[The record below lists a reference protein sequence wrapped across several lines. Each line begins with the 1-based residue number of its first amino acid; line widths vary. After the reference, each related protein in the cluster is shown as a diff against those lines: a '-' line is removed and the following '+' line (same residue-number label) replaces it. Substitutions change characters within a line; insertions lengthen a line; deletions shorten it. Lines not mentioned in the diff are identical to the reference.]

1 VITEFDPD
9 DAARQQGIYGLS
21 CTVDEAQVVLL
32 PVPFDAT
39 TSYRPGTVDGPQAIL
54 AASKQ
59 VDLFDVET
67 GNPWNA
73 GIAMLPESAEVRGW
87 SAAVRPAAERVMTEG
102 AGDRTA
108 IALVDAAGERVNR
121 FVQDSVDRLLDAGK
135 LVGTVGG
142 DHSVP
147 FGAIAAH
154 AERHPG
160 FGILHIDAHADLRHA
175 YEGFTWSHA
184 SIMDNVLNRV
194 PAVERLVQVGVRDLC
209 AEEHER
215 VLDSAGRVVTWFD
228 AELARERFD
237 GATWSSQIQ
246 RIVADLPARVYVS
259 FDVDGLD
266 PQLCPNTGTPVP
278 GGLSFQQA
286 NHLLAAVIRSG
297 RQIVGFDLV
306 EVAPGPAGDEW
317 DANVGARLLY
327 KLIGW
332 MLYGRRGSGT

>member
-1 VITEFDPD
+1 MTTDFDPD
-9 DAARQQGIYGLS
+9 VAAQQHAIFGLPCAVEDAR
-21 CTVDEAQVVLL
+21 VVLL

-39 TSYRPGTVDGPQAIL
+39 TSYRRGAADGPRAIL
-54 AASKQ
+54 AASHQ
-59 VDLFDVET
+59 VDLFDIEM
-67 GNPWNA
+67 GSPWKA

-87 SAAVRPAAERVMTEG
+87 SAAARPAAERVMTDG
-102 AGDRTA
+102 PGDRDA
-108 IALVDAAGERVNR
+108 IALVDTAGEWVNR
-121 FVQDSVDRLLDAGK
+121 FVRDSVDRLLSAGK

-160 FGILHIDAHADLRHA
+160 LGILHVDAHADLRHA
-175 YEGFTWSHA
+175 YEGFAWSHA
-184 SIMDNVLNRV
+184 SIMDNVLDQV
-194 PAVERLVQVGVRDLC
+194 PAVARLVQVGVRDLC
-209 AEEHER
+209 AEEHDR
-215 VLDSAGRVVTWFD
+215 MLGSAGRVVMWFD

-237 GATWSSQIQ
+237 GITWSSQVE
-246 RIVADLPARVYVS
+246 RIVADLPAHVYVS

-286 NHLLAAVIRSG
+286 NHLLGTVVRSG

-306 EVAPGPAGDEW
+306 EVAPGPTGDEW

-332 MLYGRRGSGT
+332 MLCSQPNRSS